1 MRKSIIVAILII
13 ASYLAVWYVG
23 TTLVRA
29 ENGEPSA
36 LLAKVDEFDRV
47 EIQRYHDIIVEAVKR
62 RDLLIETAAKR
73 NKVDLGKAS
82 YDIIAGEFRT
92 KALEDKADDK

>member
-1 MRKSIIVAILII
+1 MRKLI
-13 ASYLAVWYVG
+13 AMVVLMSAMSF
-23 TTLVRA
+23 A
-29 ENGEPSA
+29 ADAGEQA
-36 LLAKVDEFDRV
+36 LLAKVDEFDRI

-92 KALEDKADDK
+92 KALEDKADGK